1 MRISSCSL
9 FTRIFFIFQKV
20 YQNKHYFELLYLIPH
35 NYRPEFP
42 AGSELKSSCRIY
54 KKQISSTRL
63 VSNFKK
69 SSFFCKTV
77 VLQWL
82 GFWRD
87 TFQFLNSL
95 DARFIQYILRDDSR
109 KCLNYMFELKFK
121 NNKWINDIHA
131 ILEMFITIMFRALRH
146 PKFLERIYLVT

>member
-95 DARFIQYILRDDSR
+95 DARFIQ
-109 KCLNYMFELKFK
+109 LKFK